1 MIPDEHTLKFNTI
14 AEQLGLDYRMGDI
27 VVALKWGRGTFQ
39 QQGLL
44 SVVILQVIMRNIIKK
59 SIRYWDFRKLKII

>member
-27 VVALKWGRGTFQ
+27 IVALKGNRGDISIARSFECSQ
-39 QQGLL
+39 IIGNYEKYNKEKHK
-44 SVVILQVIMRNIIKK
+44 ILG
-59 SIRYWDFRKLKII
+59 F

>member
-27 VVALKWGRGTFQ
+27 VVSLKGNRGGHFNCK
-39 QQGLL
+39 
-44 SVVILQVIMRNIIKK
+44 VFWV
-59 SIRYWDFRKLKII
+59 